1 MRLLSIRPR
10 AGADTIRPA
19 PRAAEPWG
27 IGQHPDLGGAA
38 FGPGAV
44 HARLEWMG
52 PAWRV
57 DLRPGRLVVSG
68 DRHVADVRGEPAHGT
83 EHFRSAQQFDA
94 TIRGPGCCVP
104 VQ

>member
-10 AGADTIRPA
+10 AGADPIRPA

-57 DLRPGRLVVSG
+57 DLRPGRLVGAG
-68 DRHVADVRGEPAHGT
+68 DRSVAAVRVGPVPGAGAL
-83 EHFRSAQQFDA
+83 RGGPRVGSAIQ
-94 TIRGPGCCVP
+94 R
-104 VQ
+104 